1 MILRHSRLATGH
13 VGLVG
18 SARTGRLS
26 GVSKSGLPGFG
37 KDSATTKDSKQA
49 FVREAGNG
57 CLVAQ
62 LIVGRE
68 TEIPIEPFDPKRY
81 L

>member
-1 MILRHSRLATGH
+1 MRHSAGGAVEGIRDMILHRSRSATGH

-37 KDSATTKDSKQA
+37 KKLCDNK
-49 FVREAGNG
+49 G
-57 CLVAQ
+57 L
-62 LIVGRE
+62 
-68 TEIPIEPFDPKRY
+68 
-81 L
+81 